1 MNGRIVVFGL
11 PRVPPARPALRRAV
25 FAAAFLLANALIC
38 WVILERG
45 F

>member
-11 PRVPPARPALRRAV
+11 PRVRPTRPALRRAV

-38 WVILERG
+38 WMVVG
-45 F
+45 GAF